1 MRIGFNFLPG
11 MPETSLDDFLTFSA
25 QYGASDVVLQSY
37 DKMGAVPGN
46 ERWEFADLLK
56 LRMQVESHGLHL
68 EALENVPTAF
78 YDHIMLGGPK
88 RDEQIENMIHTVRSI
103 ARAGIPIFGY
113 NWMPSNVWRTS
124 FHTLNRGGSKV
135 SSYDHHEHVNA
146 PYTHGRE
153 FTEEE
158 MWENL
163 EHWIKIITPI
173 AEEEGIRLGIHP
185 PDPPM
190 KSVGGIPRLLTGFEE
205 YKRLIEIVDSPSNA
219 IEFCQG
225 TFSEME
231 DAADGGIY
239 DMVRY
244 FGERNKILYV
254 HFRNVSN
261 PGEPFQEEFINT
273 GHVNMYKMIKV
284 YQEVG
289 FPGVLVNDHV
299 PDTIGD
305 TLWGH
310 RGRAYANGYIQ
321 ALMDVVAEDEAATA
335 EAASGPESTDTA
347 VSHGIPLGEGHD
359 APERSIFAPPGPAMI
374 ETSNPVML
382 PEGETDAPTDEIGDR
397 STAGDTDNRTTGDGQ
412 T

>member
-1 MRIGFNFLPG
+1 
-11 MPETSLDDFLTFSA
+11 
-25 QYGASDVVLQSY
+25 
-37 DKMGAVPGN
+37 
-46 ERWEFADLLK
+46 
-56 LRMQVESHGLHL
+56 
-68 EALENVPTAF
+68 
-78 YDHIMLGGPK
+78 
-88 RDEQIENMIHTVRSI
+88 
-103 ARAGIPIFGY
+103 
-113 NWMPSNVWRTS
+113 
-124 FHTLNRGGSKV
+124 
-135 SSYDHHEHVNA
+135 
-146 PYTHGRE
+146 
-153 FTEEE
+153 
-158 MWENL
+158 
-163 EHWIKIITPI
+163 
-173 AEEEGIRLGIHP
+173 
-185 PDPPM
+185 
-190 KSVGGIPRLLTGFEE
+190 
-205 YKRLIEIVDSPSNA
+205 
-219 IEFCQG
+219 
-225 TFSEME
+225 ME